1 MSSNNRQVM
10 LRVWPYIWPAGRL
23 DIKIRVVAAIT
34 ALIVSK
40 LIMAYVPFL
49 YGGAVDGLSGQ
60 ASDLLLGAIGLTVAY
75 GGARIL
81 AAAFQQLRDAIFS
94 PVGQRAV
101 RLLAVETFEH
111 IHKLSLSFH
120 LSRKTGGLS
129 RLIERGVRGVAFLL
143 RFSVLSVGPLMIELL
158 LVCGIFMWLFN
169 WTYML
174 VVVATVVL
182 YAVFTFTVSEWRVKL
197 RREMNDRDTEAN
209 QKAIDSLLNYETV
222 KYFNA
227 EAHELARYDN
237 AMRGFEAASRRTD
250 YSLAFLNFGQ
260 AFIITVGLTGIMVM
274 SGLQVQAGEVTVG
287 AFVMANA
294 YMIQITMPLNFLGT
308 VYREIRQALVD
319 MEDMFKIL
327 DTPRGIEETKTPVT
341 IDTPKGQVA
350 FKNVS
355 FAYTDERSILK
366 DVSFDVKAGQNI
378 AFVGPSGSGKTTIS
392 RLLYRFYDVDAGG
405 ITIDGVDLRDMALAD
420 VQSLIGMVPQ
430 DTVLFN
436 DTIGYNIGYGKFA
449 ATRQEV
455 MDAAKDARIEGFIQS
470 LPDGYETQV
479 GERGLKLSGG
489 EKQRVS
495 IARALLKDP
504 KILILDEATSAL
516 DTATER
522 DIQNTLEE
530 ISHGR
535 TTIHIAHR
543 LSTIQHCD
551 QIYILDGGVIT
562 EAGSHAELIA
572 RGGTY
577 ARMWQTQEREVEKE
591 S

>member
-1 MSSNNRQVM
+1 
-10 LRVWPYIWPAGRL
+10 
-23 DIKIRVVAAIT
+23 
-34 ALIVSK
+34 
-40 LIMAYVPFL
+40 
-49 YGGAVDGLSGQ
+49 
-60 ASDLLLGAIGLTVAY
+60 
-75 GGARIL
+75 
-81 AAAFQQLRDAIFS
+81 
-94 PVGQRAV
+94 
-101 RLLAVETFEH
+101 
-111 IHKLSLSFH
+111 
-120 LSRKTGGLS
+120 
-129 RLIERGVRGVAFLL
+129 
-143 RFSVLSVGPLMIELL
+143 
-158 LVCGIFMWLFN
+158 
-169 WTYML
+169 
-174 VVVATVVL
+174 
-182 YAVFTFTVSEWRVKL
+182 
-197 RREMNDRDTEAN
+197 
-209 QKAIDSLLNYETV
+209 
-222 KYFNA
+222 
-227 EAHELARYDN
+227 
-237 AMRGFEAASRRTD
+237 MRGFESASRRTD

-355 FAYTDERSILK
+355 FAYTDERPILK

-562 EAGSHAELIA
+562 ESGSHTDLIA

-577 ARMWQTQEREVEKE
+577 ARMWQTQEREVEQE

>member
-60 ASDLLLGAIGLTVAY
+60 ASDLVLGAIGLTVAY

-174 VVVATVVL
+174 VVIATVVL

-227 EAHELARYDN
+227 EAHELARYDS
-237 AMRGFEAASRRTD
+237 AMRGFELASRRTD

-341 IDTPKGQVA
+341 IETPKGQVA
-350 FKNVS
+350 FENVS
-355 FAYTDERSILK
+355 FAYTDERPILK

-436 DTIGYNIGYGKFA
+436 DTIGYNIGYGKFT

-455 MDAAKDARIEGFIQS
+455 MDAAKDAQIEGFIQS
-470 LPDGYETQV
+470 LPDGYDTQV

-562 EAGSHAELIA
+562 ESGSHTDLIA

-577 ARMWQTQEREVEKE
+577 ARMWQTQEREVEQE

>member
-355 FAYTDERSILK
+355 FAYTDERPILK

-436 DTIGYNIGYGKFA
+436 NMIGYNIGYGKFA

>member
-1 MSSNNRQVM
+1 MSSENKKVI
-10 LRVWPYIWPAGRL
+10 LRVWPYIWPNGRW
-23 DIKIRVVAAIT
+23 DIKIRVIAAIS

-40 LIMAYVPFL
+40 LIMAYVPFI
-49 YGGAVDGLSGQ
+49 YGGAVDSLSGQ
-60 ASDLLLGAIGLTVAY
+60 ASDLVLGAIGLTVAY

-81 AAAFQQLRDAIFS
+81 GAAFQQLRDAIFS

-143 RFSVLSVGPLMIELL
+143 RFSVLSVGPLIIELL
-158 LVCGIFMWLFN
+158 LVSGIFMWLFN
-169 WTYML
+169 WTYMI
-174 VVVATVVL
+174 VVLGTVVL
-182 YAVFTFTVSEWRVKL
+182 YAFFTFTVSEWRVKL

-227 EAHELARYDN
+227 EAHELARYDH

-260 AFIITVGLTGIMVM
+260 AFIITVGLTVIMVM
-274 SGLQVQAGEVTVG
+274 SAFEVQAGNATVG

-327 DTPRGIEETKTPVT
+327 DTPRGIEETATPKA
-341 IDTPKGQVA
+341 IAHPKGQVT

-355 FAYTDERSILK
+355 FAYNLDRPILR
-366 DVSFDVKAGQNI
+366 DISFDVSAGQNI

-392 RLLYRFYDVDAGG
+392 RLLYRFYDVDGGG
-405 ITIDGVDLRDMALAD
+405 ISIDGVDLRDMAIAD

-436 DTIGYNIGYGKFA
+436 DSIGYNIGYGRFGATQDEIMA
-449 ATRQEV
+449 AARV
-455 MDAAKDARIEGFIQS
+455 ARIEGFIQS
-470 LPDGYETQV
+470 LPDGYDTQV

-495 IARALLKDP
+495 IARAILKDP

-522 DIQNTLEE
+522 DIQNTLED
-530 ISHGR
+530 ISQGR

-551 QIYILDGGVIT
+551 RIYILDGGQIT
-562 EAGSHAELIA
+562 EAGSHSELIA
-572 RGGTY
+572 MNGTY
-577 ARMWQTQEREVEKE
+577 ARMWQTQEREQDQA
-591 S
+591 